1 MRFQLHAIYGMTP
14 TERERLGVDA
24 DDDYGSVLEDTT
36 TGATWMD
43 GGEPEDQYFNR
54 DWRWVPTLLNS
65 LAEEAAT
72 QRAEIE
78 RLTAERAA
86 LLAPVEGV
94 DLEEVLR
101 LDSEATQEPWRSYNA
116 APFKESIPLLTTD
129 EIRRPMVRYE
139 ADEQL
144 IVCYRT
150 AAPALA
156 REVIQLRAA
165 VRFADE
171 QGAEAIDRVSR
182 AIVADKWNSTAQLQ
196 EEVKRLTAER
206 AAVRAALVDSGTEPV
221 TEDMGRLAALVAA
234 QLADE
239 VAIIARLEQ
248 EVGRLQSALG
258 GEIAARQAAE
268 AEVER
273 LTAERATL
281 LAPVEGVDLDDVLRL
296 DHEGTPAE
304 QWTFDTSERREN
316 DRYVRQI
323 VVNQYEEVTKK
334 YDFDDFPARTGE
346 LVAALAPLRTD
357 EALIALYRTAAPA
370 LAREVIRLR
379 AAHSSTPPASPE

>member
-1 MRFQLHAIYGMTP
+1 MSTYAYSDIYDCAACGEALAYP
-14 TERERLGVDA
+14 VDEEGEA
-24 DDDYGSVLEDTT
+24 L
-36 TGATWMD
+36 D
-43 GGEPEDQYFNR
+43 GGDLVCLTCVLSYVVDMR
-54 DWRWVPTLLNS
+54 TGTL
-65 LAEEAAT
+65 A
-72 QRAEIE
+72 RAPAFIE
-78 RLTAERAA
+78 RLTADLATARRLLPPRYIAADGSILDPERCTPHAPDCAECGRGRAHDEGCLALLATPAEEVVGLQDRVERLAAERAA

-196 EEVKRLTAER
+196 EEVKRLTAELEEAR
-206 AAVRAALVDSGTEPV
+206 RGPGGV
-221 TEDMGRLAALVAA
+221 LAEVAA
-234 QLADE
+234 ERARQIGKGYTAEHDDGAEMGELGEMAGLILLNDFDLCDVYPEVQSRAQVILEKYSDE
-239 VAIIARLEQ
+239 TYDGDRHRQIVIAL
-248 EVGRLQSALG
+248 ALG
-258 GEIAARQAAE
+258 VAE
-268 AEVER
+268 AERLER
-273 LTAERATL
+273 LR
-281 LAPVEGVDLDDVLRL
+281 
-296 DHEGTPAE
+296 
-304 QWTFDTSERREN
+304 
-316 DRYVRQI
+316 
-323 VVNQYEEVTKK
+323 
-334 YDFDDFPARTGE
+334 
-346 LVAALAPLRTD
+346 VAHP
-357 EALIALYRTAAPA
+357 
-370 LAREVIRLR
+370 
-379 AAHSSTPPASPE
+379 STPPASPE